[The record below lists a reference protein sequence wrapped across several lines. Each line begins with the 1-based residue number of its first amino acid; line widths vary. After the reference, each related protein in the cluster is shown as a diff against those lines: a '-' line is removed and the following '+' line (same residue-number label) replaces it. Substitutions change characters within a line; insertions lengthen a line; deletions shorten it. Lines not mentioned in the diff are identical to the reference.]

1 MNETIAVKK
10 RFSLAALILAVFL
23 GALSAGQAVAEE
35 AKDFRYS
42 KALERSAAGL
52 SSFYLDLET
61 LCLAAPGLEDLRI
74 TDAKGRFV
82 PFFMEDEAS
91 KTETRSWKLKAVEI
105 EKGMAGEKGKERPF
119 AVYQITGSQGGSEAE
134 DEAYAANALGISFS
148 VDDEFSA
155 EILVEGKTDDTGW
168 RTVARDS
175 LYSLEGAVKREL
187 TLTTVSDCNFYKI
200 SVLSGTAGIR
210 PISLSPRYDENLES
224 TRAFMR
230 EVSVLATG
238 REEKDGSSR
247 IKLDVP
253 AGFPLSALLLDIDGR
268 FDRDCELLGSGEFP
282 IAYGRLNSRAGASSG
297 QSIECGYRAEK
308 AGELTLVIHN
318 GDDRPLEIRG
328 IRAEYRTRLAVFEA
342 AEGQMYSVLF
352 GKADAQRPVYDI
364 QSFASDFAASK
375 KKELKLGSLDD
386 RGAKGRPAAEKI
398 PFRLIFNIVIAV
410 TGAALIALII
420 VLLRKQKR

>member
-1 MNETIAVKK
+1 MTETIAAKK
-10 RFSLAALILAVFL
+10 GFSFAALTLAVFL
-23 GALSAGQAVAEE
+23 GALAAGQAAAEE

-42 KALERSAAGL
+42 KALEQSAAGL
-52 SSFYLDLET
+52 SGFYLDLET

-74 TDAKGRFV
+74 TDAKGRVV

-91 KTETRSWKLKAVEI
+91 KTETRSWTLKAVEI

-119 AVYQITGSQGGSEAE
+119 AVYQITGSQGRSEAKGE
-134 DEAYAANALGISFS
+134 TYAANALGISFS
-148 VDDEFSA
+148 VEDEFSA
-155 EILVEGKTDDTGW
+155 EILVEGKTDATEW

-187 TLTTVSDCNFYKI
+187 TLATVSDCNFYKI
-200 SVLSGTAGIR
+200 SVLSGTAGIK
-210 PISLSPRYDENLES
+210 PIALSPRYDERLES

-230 EVSVLATG
+230 EVSVSMAG

-247 IKLDVP
+247 IGLDIP

-268 FDRDCELLGSGEFP
+268 FDRDCQLLGSGEFP
-282 IAYGRLNSRAGASSG
+282 IAYGRLNSRAGTSSG
-297 QSIECGYRAEK
+297 QRIECLYRAEK

-318 GDDRPLEIRG
+318 GDDQPLEIRG

-342 AEGQMYSVLF
+342 AEGQTYSALF
-352 GKADAQRPVYDI
+352 GKADAERPVYDI
-364 QSFASDFAASK
+364 QSFASDFASSK
-375 KKELKLGSLDD
+375 KKELKLGPLDD
-386 RGAKGRPAAEKI
+386 RGAKVGAAGKKV
-398 PFRLIFNIVIAV
+398 PLRLIFNIVIAV

-420 VLLRKQKR
+420 VLLIKQKR

>member
-1 MNETIAVKK
+1 MTETIAAKK
-10 RFSLAALILAVFL
+10 SFSLAALTLAIFL
-23 GALSAGQAVAEE
+23 GASVAGQAAAED

-42 KALERSAAGL
+42 KGLERSGAGL

-91 KTETRSWKLKAVEI
+91 KTETRSWKLKALEI

-119 AVYQITGSQGGSEAE
+119 AVYQITGSHGGSEAK
-134 DEAYAANALGISFS
+134 DEAYAANALGIAFS

-155 EILVEGKTDDTGW
+155 EILVEGKTDDTEW

-187 TLTTVSDCNFYKI
+187 TLATVSDFNFYRV

-210 PISLSPRYDENLES
+210 PMALSPRYDESLES
-224 TRAFMR
+224 KRAFMR
-230 EVSVLATG
+230 DIPVSAAK
-238 REEKDGSSR
+238 REEKDGTSR
-247 IKLDVP
+247 LTLDVP
-253 AGFPLSALLLDIDGR
+253 AGFPLSALLIEIDGR

-282 IAYGRLNSRAGASSG
+282 IAYGRLNSRAGTSSG
-297 QSIECGYRAEK
+297 QRLECRYRAEK

-342 AEGQMYSVLF
+342 AEGQAYSALF

-375 KKELKLGSLDD
+375 KKELTLGPLDD
-386 RGAKGRPAAEKI
+386 RGAKGGSAGEKI
-398 PFRLIFNIVIAV
+398 PFRLIFNIVIAI
-410 TGAALIALII
+410 TGAALIAFII